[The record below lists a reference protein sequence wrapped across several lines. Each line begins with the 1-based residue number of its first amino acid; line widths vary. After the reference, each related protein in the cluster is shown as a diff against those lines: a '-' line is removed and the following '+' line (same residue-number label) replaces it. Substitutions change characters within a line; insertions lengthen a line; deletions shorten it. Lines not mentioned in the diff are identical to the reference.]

1 MKRPMICTLI
11 AAAFVAGPF
20 LAGCETEET
29 ISRDS
34 QTKVKD
40 DGTVV
45 KKEEKVTENADGSV
59 TKTESR
65 SVDKP
70 DNDKDGDGA
79 SIKVDVDKKD

>member
-1 MKRPMICTLI
+1 MNHKLYSALL
-11 AAAFVAGPF
+11 AAALTAGPF
-20 LAGCETEET
+20 LVGCEET
-29 ISRDS
+29 VSKET

-40 DGTVV
+40 DGTVI
-45 KKEEKVTENADGSV
+45 KKQEKVTEGADGTV

-70 DNDKDGDGA
+70 DNDRDGA

>member
-1 MKRPMICTLI
+1 MNRKLYTALF
-11 AAAFVAGPF
+11 AAAFTAGPF
-20 LAGCETEET
+20 LVGCEET
-29 ISRDS
+29 VSKET

-40 DGTVV
+40 DGTVI
-45 KKEEKVTENADGSV
+45 KKEEKVTEGPDGTV

-70 DNDKDGDGA
+70 DKDRDGDGA